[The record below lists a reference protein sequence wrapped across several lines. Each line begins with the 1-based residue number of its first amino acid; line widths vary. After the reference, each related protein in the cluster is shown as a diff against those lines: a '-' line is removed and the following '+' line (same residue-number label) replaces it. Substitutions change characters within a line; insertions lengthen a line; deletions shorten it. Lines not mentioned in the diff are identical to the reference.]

1 MISRDTVGIVY
12 NSQIAEAKELAIT
25 IAAHLGLG
33 SNTLVAAVEELEAV
47 REGDWHAGVNLLIT
61 VGGDGTILRT
71 AHVAAPKQVA
81 ILGINMGRLGFLTEL
96 RVDEALEK
104 LDKYLDGSGWI
115 EERAMIQATVRRSDT
130 REDTRTYQAL
140 NEVVMG
146 RGEVARLSMTGIT
159 VDDEPLTTYR
169 ADAVIVATATGSTG
183 YALSA
188 GGPILHPQ
196 SRDIL
201 MTPVAPHLD
210 MSWTLVLPQ
219 TSRIKMSFLSQST
232 GVLAID
238 GFIDVEVQYGDSV
251 EVSMGAPA
259 ARFLRGNPPGYY
271 YAELVRKLGLDP
283 WEVPPGTH

>member
-12 NSQIAEAKELAIT
+12 NSQIAEAKELAGK

-33 SNTLVAAVEELEAV
+33 SDALVAAVEELEAV
-47 REGDWHAGVNLLIT
+47 REGGWHAGVNLLIT

-71 AHVAAPKQVA
+71 AHIAAPKQVA
-81 ILGINMGRLGFLTEL
+81 ILGINMGRFGFLTEL

-104 LDKYLDGSGWI
+104 LNRYLDGSGWI
-115 EERAMIQATVRRSDT
+115 EERAMIQATVRRSDP
-130 REDTRTYQAL
+130 EGDTRTYQAL

-146 RGEVARLSMTGIT
+146 RGEVARLSMIGIT

-219 TSRIKMSFLSQST
+219 TSRIEMSFLSQS

-238 GFIDVEVQYGDSV
+238 GFIDVELQHGDRV
-251 EVSMGAPA
+251 EVSMSAPA

-283 WEVPPGTH
+283 WEVPHGTH

>member
-1 MISRDTVGIVY
+1 MISRDTAGIVY
-12 NSQIAEAKELAIT
+12 NSQIAEAKELAGK
-25 IAAHLGLG
+25 IADHLGLG
-33 SNTLVAAVEELEAV
+33 SDALVSAVEELEAV
-47 REGDWHAGVNLLIT
+47 REGDWHTGVNLLIT

-71 AHVAAPKQVA
+71 AHIAAPKQVA
-81 ILGINMGRLGFLTEL
+81 ILGISMGRFGFLTEL
-96 RVDEALEK
+96 RVDEALGK
-104 LDKYLDGSGWI
+104 LHRYLDGSGWI
-115 EERAMIQATVRRSDT
+115 EERAMIQATVRRSGT
-130 REDTRTYQAL
+130 EGDTRTYQAL

-146 RGEVARLSMTGIT
+146 RGEVARLSMIGIT

-219 TSRIKMSFLSQST
+219 TSRIEMSFLSQN

-238 GFIDVEVQYGDSV
+238 GFIDVDLQHGDSV

-259 ARFLRGNPPGYY
+259 ARFLRGNPPAYY
-271 YAELVRKLGLDP
+271 YADLVRKLGLDP
-283 WEVPPGTH
+283 WEVLPGTH

>member
-1 MISRDTVGIVY
+1 MISRDTAGIVY
-12 NSQIAEAKELAIT
+12 NSQITEAKELALT
-25 IAAHLGLG
+25 IAAHLRLG
-33 SNTLVAAVEELEAV
+33 NDALVAAVEELEAV

-71 AHVAAPKQVA
+71 AHIAAPKHVA
-81 ILGINMGRLGFLTEL
+81 ILGINMGRFGFLTEL

-115 EERAMIQATVRRSDT
+115 EERAMMQATVRSSDSGGDT
-130 REDTRTYQAL
+130 RMYQAL

-146 RGEVARLSMTGIT
+146 RGEVARLSMIGIT

-196 SRDIL
+196 SRDIV

-259 ARFLRGNPPGYY
+259 ALFLRGNPPGYY
-271 YAELVRKLGLDP
+271 YAELVQKLGLDP
-283 WEVPPGTH
+283 WEVPHGTR

>member
-12 NSQIAEAKELAIT
+12 NSQITEAKELART

-33 SNTLVAAVEELEAV
+33 SNALVAAVEELEGV

-71 AHVAAPKQVA
+71 AHIAAPKQVA
-81 ILGINMGRLGFLTEL
+81 ILGINMGRFGFLTEL

-104 LDKYLDGSGWI
+104 LNRYLDGSGWI
-115 EERAMIQATVRRSDT
+115 EERAMIQATVRRSDP
-130 REDTRTYQAL
+130 EGDTRTYQAL

-146 RGEVARLSMTGIT
+146 RGEVARLSMIGIT

-219 TSRIKMSFLSQST
+219 TSRIEMSFLSQS

-238 GFIDVEVQYGDSV
+238 GFIDVELQHGDRV
-251 EVSMGAPA
+251 EVSMSAPA

-283 WEVPPGTH
+283 WEVPHGTH

>member
-12 NSQIAEAKELAIT
+12 NSQIVEAKELAVT

-33 SNTLVAAVEELEAV
+33 SSALVAAVEELEAV

-115 EERAMIQATVRRSDT
+115 EERAMIQATVRRSNT

-146 RGEVARLSMTGIT
+146 RGEVARLSMIGIT

-238 GFIDVEVQYGDSV
+238 GFIDVEVQYRDSV

-259 ARFLRGNPPGYY
+259 ARFLRGNPSAYY
-271 YAELVRKLGLDP
+271 YADLVRKLGLDP
-283 WEVPPGTH
+283 WEVLPGTH

>member
-1 MISRDTVGIVY
+1 MISRDTAGIVY
-12 NSQIAEAKELAIT
+12 NSQITEAKELART

-33 SNTLVAAVEELEAV
+33 SNALVDAVEELEAV

-81 ILGINMGRLGFLTEL
+81 ILGINMGRFGFLTEL

-115 EERAMIQATVRRSDT
+115 EERAMMQATVRSSDSGG
-130 REDTRTYQAL
+130 DTRTYQAL

-146 RGEVARLSMTGIT
+146 RGEVARLSMIGIT

-196 SRDIL
+196 SRDIV

-259 ARFLRGNPPGYY
+259 ALFLRGNPPGYY
-271 YAELVRKLGLDP
+271 YAELVQKLGLDP
-283 WEVPPGTH
+283 WEVPHGTR

>member
-1 MISRDTVGIVY
+1 MISRDTAGIVY
-12 NSQIAEAKELAIT
+12 NSQIAEAKEFAGK

-33 SNTLVAAVEELEAV
+33 SDALVAAVEELEAV
-47 REGDWHAGVNLLIT
+47 REGGWHAGVNLLIT

-71 AHVAAPKQVA
+71 AHIAAPKQVA
-81 ILGINMGRLGFLTEL
+81 ILGINMGRFGFLTEL

-104 LDKYLDGSGWI
+104 LNRYLDGSGWI
-115 EERAMIQATVRRSDT
+115 EERAMIQATVRRSGT
-130 REDTRTYQAL
+130 EGDTRTYQAL

-146 RGEVARLSMTGIT
+146 RGEVARLSMIGIT

-219 TSRIKMSFLSQST
+219 TSRIEMSFLSQS

-238 GFIDVEVQYGDSV
+238 GFIDVELQHGDRV

-283 WEVPPGTH
+283 WEVPHGTH